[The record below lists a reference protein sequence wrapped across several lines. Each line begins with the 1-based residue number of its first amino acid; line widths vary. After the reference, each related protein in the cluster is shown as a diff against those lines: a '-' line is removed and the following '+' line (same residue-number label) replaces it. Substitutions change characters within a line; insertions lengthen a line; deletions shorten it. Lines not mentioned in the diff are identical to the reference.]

1 MAEGIKENMTL
12 AYETVVTYT
21 ALANQLEDNMTHV
34 YSLVSDISAISLPSL
49 EVDSSH
55 TCALPRSLW
64 SVNAL
69 IVYYLTNHKVT

>member
-1 MAEGIKENMTL
+1 MTL

-49 EVDSSH
+49 QVAITHVCATPIDVVCQRSDSILFNQS
-55 TCALPRSLW
+55 
-64 SVNAL
+64 
-69 IVYYLTNHKVT
+69 